1 MMVRNGAPFK
11 NWALAGCDRT
21 CTAQARRWGPGA
33 TRSTTA
39 PFNITQYC
47 NGTTWVNRG
56 VVLGVGTLTSTD
68 FCTTDG
74 TNVIC
79 NTPFTGTGSVV
90 LSISPAL
97 TGTRAGVA
105 ANFSG
110 NVGIGLV

>member
-1 MMVRNGAPFK
+1 MYGASSPLGTGGDQIY
-11 NWALAGCDRT
+11 N
-21 CTAQARRWGPGA
+21 
-33 TRSTTA
+33 ST
-39 PFNITQYC
+39 FNITQYC

-97 TGTRAGVA
+97 TGTLAGVA